1 MKLETVDFLLQTVE
15 RMVVRPC
22 LENSEEDFRQIRDAH
37 DALLEQKKMLQS
49 LHPPA
54 TGFWKISNSQEK
66 LQESLDNLRQYQR
79 G

>member
-37 DALLEQKKMLQS
+37 DALLEQKMGLQS
-49 LHPPA
+49 QPPA